1 MEVKKYTAA
10 HYSSGKYN
18 LLRSER
24 ILIIKALI
32 KSNWNIKQ
40 AFELNFPV
48 ATISRNA
55 YNKMILR
62 HHISILDRSY
72 LKFSEIK

>member
-1 MEVKKYTAA
+1 MEIKKYTAA
-10 HYSSGKYN
+10 QYSAGKYN

-48 ATISRNA
+48 ATISKNA

-62 HHISILDRSY
+62 HHISVLDRSY
-72 LKFSEIK
+72 LKWNEIE